1 MTSAVP
7 DRFVG
12 KVAVVTGAAKG
23 FGEAI
28 ARRLAAEGASVVVAD
43 VDVAAGEA
51 VAAAISADG
60 NVASFVECD
69 VSQAEEVEAM
79 MAAAVER
86 YGRLDVLCNNAGL
99 SHRAVNVTKLPE
111 DEFDRM
117 VAINMKSVWLGV
129 KFAAPI
135 MRAQGS
141 GVVVNTAS
149 IGAVAP
155 RPGTTVY
162 NACKAAVANMTQGMA
177 LELAPIIRVNA
188 VNPVA
193 ADTAFMA
200 GAMGVEGGLSDEQK
214 APIVAGIPM
223 KRMTEPSDVAA
234 AVSYLASSDAEF
246 ITGVCLNVD
255 GGRSIS

>member
-1 MTSAVP
+1 MTSAVS

-28 ARRLAAEGASVVVAD
+28 ARRLATEGASVLVAD
-43 VDVAAGEA
+43 VDVAAGKA
-51 VAAAISADG
+51 VAADITAGGA
-60 NVASFVECD
+60 VASFVECD
-69 VSQAEEVEAM
+69 VSQSDEVEAM
-79 MAAAVER
+79 MAAAIER

-177 LELAPIIRVNA
+177 VELAPTIRVNA

-234 AVSYLASSDAEF
+234 AVSYLASADAEF
-246 ITGVCLNVD
+246 LTGVCLNVD

>member
-1 MTSAVP
+1 MTSAVQ

-12 KVAVVTGAAKG
+12 KVAIVTGAAKG

-28 ARRLAAEGASVVVAD
+28 ARRLAAESASVLVAD
-43 VDVAAGEA
+43 IDAVAGEA
-51 VAAAISADG
+51 VAADIVAAG
-60 NVASFVECD
+60 GVASFVECD
-69 VSQAEEVEAM
+69 VSVAADVEAM
-79 MAAAVER
+79 VNAAVER
-86 YGRLDVLCNNAGL
+86 FGRLDVLCNNAGL
-99 SHRAVNVTKLPE
+99 SHRAMNVTKLAE

-117 VAINMKSVWLGV
+117 VSINMKSVWLGV

-141 GVVVNTAS
+141 GAVVNTAS

-177 LELAPIIRVNA
+177 VELAPTIRVNA

-223 KRMTEPSDVAA
+223 KRMTEPADVAA
-234 AVSYLASSDAEF
+234 AVSYLASDDAAF
-246 ITGVCLNVD
+246 LTGVCLNVD